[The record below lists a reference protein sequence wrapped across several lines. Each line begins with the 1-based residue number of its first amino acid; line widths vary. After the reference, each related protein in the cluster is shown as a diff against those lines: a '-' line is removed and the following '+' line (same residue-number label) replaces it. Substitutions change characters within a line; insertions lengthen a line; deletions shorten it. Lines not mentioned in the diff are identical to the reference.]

1 MKLGILGGTFDP
13 IHLAHLRI
21 AEEVRLALELDR
33 VFFVPASNP
42 PHRPGPVAAAAD
54 RLEMVRI
61 ATASNPA
68 FEVSDLEL
76 RREGRSYTVD
86 TLRAVSARHPGSE
99 LWFIIGSDAVAEID
113 SWREPDEVLRLAR
126 FAIVSRPGSPDLT
139 LAQGR
144 EARVSRVPVTALA
157 ISASEIRARCAQEA
171 SIHYLVPDA
180 GLDYIRKHRLYT
192 EDA

>member
-42 PHRPGPVAAAAD
+42 PHRPGPLATATD

-61 ATASNPA
+61 ATAPNPA
-68 FEVSDLEL
+68 FEASDLEL
-76 RREGRSYTVD
+76 RRVGQSYTVD
-86 TLRAVSARHPGSE
+86 TLRAFSSLHPGSE

-126 FAIVSRPGSPDLT
+126 FAIVSRPGSPELI
-139 LAQGR
+139 LRQER
-144 EARVSRVPVTALA
+144 EARVSRVPVSALA
-157 ISASEIRARCAQEA
+157 ISAREIRARCAEET
-171 SIHYLVPDA
+171 SIRYLVPDA
-180 GLDYIRKHRLYT
+180 VLDYIRKHRLYA

>member
-139 LAQGR
+139 LA
-144 EARVSRVPVTALA
+144 SLCTALA
-157 ISASEIRARCAQEA
+157 ST
-171 SIHYLVPDA
+171 IHL
-180 GLDYIRKHRLYT
+180 
-192 EDA
+192 